1 MSEERTKLNDSNGSM
16 QPAIDLLTEV
26 MDSHKDPN
34 SADFN
39 DCLDGR
45 ECQWCVEAKQWIEE
59 QNTEIGQSDELK

>member
-1 MSEERTKLNDSNGSM
+1 MNDTNSSV

-34 SADFN
+34 SGDFN

-45 ECQWCVEAKQWIEE
+45 ECQWCVEAKQWIDE
-59 QNTEIGQSDELK
+59 QHTKDNHE